1 MKTESFGEL
10 SGQDWEDI
18 CNKLFN
24 LRYQNNYQKVPAK
37 YGGDYGIEG
46 FTFHGDLFQCYSP
59 KDEEYSARSLYEAQ
73 REKITNDINK
83 LIKNI
88 QKIKKLNKNT
98 LIKNWHFV
106 TPNYDN
112 KDLVEHCRK
121 KEEKVQNEIS
131 QDITKDFKIILQTE
145 DSYISEIGQLIN
157 ANILQIHSTSKN
169 YNEDDLK
176 LISESH
182 NEIVEKIRTKLS
194 KLDSLKN
201 NQDKLNKFTFNI
213 FKYFIEG
220 QEELSMLNKSYPEIY
235 AGLSRLKNSIEKK
248 VQQQSLIGIE
258 LKDLQTIQEQ
268 YKNDLEKDFKN
279 ACEISLLE
287 NLAQEAIA
295 DWMARCPIDFE

>member
-18 CNKLFN
+18 CNKLFHS
-24 LRYQNNYQKVPAK
+24 RYQDNYQEVPAR

-46 FTFHGDLFQCYSP
+46 FTFDGDLFQCYSP
-59 KDEEYSARSLYEAQ
+59 KDEEFSSNSLYGLQ
-73 REKITNDINK
+73 RDKITKDIGK

-88 QKIKKLNKNT
+88 HEIRKLNNNT
-98 LIKNWHFV
+98 TIQNWYFV
-106 TPNYDN
+106 TPAYDSKN
-112 KDLVEHCRK
+112 LVEHCRK
-121 KEEKVQNEIS
+121 KEKEVQGAIS
-131 QDITKDFKIILQTE
+131 QYVTNDFKIILQIET
-145 DSYISEIGQLIN
+145 SYIVEIGKLLN
-157 ANILQIHSTSKN
+157 TNILKIKSNSNN
-169 YNEDDLK
+169 YNEEDLK

-201 NQDKLNKFTFNI
+201 NQDKLNKFTFSV

-220 QEELSMLNKSYPEIY
+220 QEELNMLNKSYPDIY

-258 LKDLQTIQEQ
+258 LKDLKTIQEE